1 MGEAEELIIQKL
13 FSVIPVLVVVALF
26 GKFYFTE
33 TVIEMDSL
41 KEIKGTLLKQGVN
54 PERCLTWAFGEDWD
68 KVEIKRL
75 NDIWKSRHPESFT
88 FYSTDEKHAV
98 FNRIAQACKGV

>member
-1 MGEAEELIIQKL
+1 MIIQKL
-13 FSVIPVLVVVALF
+13 FSNILALAVVALF
-26 GKFYFTE
+26 GKVYFAE

-41 KEIKGTLLKQGVN
+41 KEIKGTLIRQGVN

-75 NDIWKSRHPESFT
+75 NDVWNSRHPGSFT

-98 FNRIAQACKGV
+98 FKKIAKECQGV